1 MNRFFKY
8 LITVFL
14 ILNLLVFFSGKR
26 WLYKAV
32 SITYLKGYSSSYID
46 DFIYFPANK
55 VATGKHQKWL
65 ISKKYNKK
73 SLPKFIKKTNASLE
87 TVAFMVIKNDS
98 IQYEEY
104 WNGYSSNSISNSFSM
119 AKSWVS
125 TLIGVAIKEGEIK
138 SVDQKVCDFLPEFCI
153 DENEKITIEHL
164 LTMSAGLNWKEDY
177 RNPIGQTAE
186 AYYGDNLKNLVLK
199 LKAVEEPGKYFKYHS
214 ASTQLLS
221 FIIEAATGKTISE
234 YASEKLWIPMGAK
247 NPALWSLDDVDGD
260 EKGFCCINSNARDF
274 ARLGKLYL
282 NQGKWNGREILD
294 SSYIS
299 KATTAAKIID
309 KKGKE
314 NINYGY
320 QFWITNYKNLHVYYA
335 KGLWGQYV
343 ICIPKK
349 NIIIVRLGKNYGPV
363 LRDGHHE
370 DLYLFIDAA
379 LEMFT

>member
-1 MNRFFKY
+1 
-8 LITVFL
+8 
-14 ILNLLVFFSGKR
+14 VFFSGKK

-32 SITYLKGYSSSYID
+32 SITYLKGYASSYID

-55 VATGKHQKWL
+55 VATGDHQKWL
-65 ISKKYNKK
+65 VSKKYNKK
-73 SLPKFIKKTNASLE
+73 SLPQFIKKTNANLE
-87 TVAFMVIKNDS
+87 TVAFIIIKNDS

-125 TLIGVAIKEGEIK
+125 TLIGVAIKEGDIK

-153 DENEKITIEHL
+153 DKNEKITIEHL

-186 AYYGDNLKNLVLK
+186 AYYGCNLKNLVLT
-199 LKAVEEPGKYFKYHS
+199 LRAIEEPGKYFKYHS

-221 FIIEAATGKTISE
+221 FVLEAATGKTISE

-247 NPALWSLDDVDGD
+247 NPALWSLDGENGD

-282 NQGKWNGREILD
+282 NQGNWNGRTILD

-309 KKGKE
+309 KTGKE

-363 LRDGHHE
+363 LKDGHHE

-379 LEMFT
+379 LEMFP